1 MDWLYAIFLGLGLLG
16 LLGLITYGLYAAYTA
31 YAQSSWSK
39 AAKDQNKVASAH
51 AALAATTPVVAASA
65 AGEFKIS
72 FAPSSQQWSGTS
84 INDLP
89 IKVLTFRQYECL
101 EDARYGFTIVGL
113 SPLELQSPQP
123 HKTRAHGKKTVASL
137 AKHGF
142 LVGDAEQGFAITDDG
157 LRALAVCGVR
167 Y

>member
-1 MDWLYAIFLGLGLLG
+1 MDWLYAIVLVLGLLG
-16 LLGLITYGLYAAYTA
+16 LLGLLAYGLYSAYAAYV
-31 YAQSSWSK
+31 QSGR
-39 AAKDQNKVASAH
+39 
-51 AALAATTPVVAASA
+51 ALAAKEQKKVAAVPAALGAISPAAA

-84 INDLP
+84 IKDLP

-101 EDARYGFTIVGL
+101 EDARYGFTVVGVN
-113 SPLELQSPQP
+113 SLELQSPQP

-142 LVGDAEQGFAITDDG
+142 LAGDSERGFAITDDG
-157 LRALAVCGVR
+157 LHALAVCGVR